1 MKVTASNFTHYEC
14 EYQVPGKE
22 RKGLL
27 AFERPAFFYYR
38 RLDNLKIPP
47 VQFFT
52 CPIDEGRSR
61 ILIYQAYSMKFVP
74 PWLIH
79 LGMNRFLNAD
89 AWLHDAERSARI
101 NNSALKVGAARAGR
115 KSSYG
120 LNYMTA
126 SKADMGPLSF
136 RKWWTMYGFANAPPH
151 TFGPASASSLP
162 KHALSRVDQTDPWVN
177 HAKQC
182 SSCRRA
188 LKQMRVL
195 QRVVTATAAIGA
207 IMCQKRPPF
216 AIASIFFGMYTH
228 NLLRKLATTI
238 EGNTNR
244 AEIGDRS
251 VAAIK

>member
-14 EYQVPGKE
+14 EYQLPGKQ
-22 RKGLL
+22 RTGVL
-27 AFERPAFFYYR
+27 AFERPAFFYYHR
-38 RLDNLKIPP
+38 TDDVKIPP
-47 VQFFT
+47 VHFFT
-52 CPIDEGRSR
+52 CPIEEGRSR
-61 ILIYQAYSMKFVP
+61 IIYQSFRIKFVP
-74 PWLIH
+74 KWLVH
-79 LGMNRFLNAD
+79 LAMNQFLNAD

-101 NNSALKVGAARAGR
+101 NMTIPVGSARAGR

-126 SKADMGPLSF
+126 SKSDMAPLSF
-136 RKWWTMYGFANAPPH
+136 RKWWTTYGFADAPPH

-162 KHALSRVDQTDPWVN
+162 NHALSRADQTDPWVN

-195 QRVVTATAAIGA
+195 QKVVTASAAIGA
-207 IMCQKRPPF
+207 IMCQRRPPF
-216 AIASIFFGMYTH
+216 AIASVLIGIYVHNFF
-228 NLLRKLATTI
+228 RKLATTI

-251 VAAIK
+251 VASIK